1 MYLKQDEKHSTR
13 QKGGEKF
20 SMAVD
25 DANLLSCDEKKSIT
39 HSLVAEL
46 KIETL
51 QMHFSKLI
59 NS

>member
-25 DANLLSCDEKKSIT
+25 DANLLSCDEKKKHYALSCCRAKDRNFANAFFE
-39 HSLVAEL
+39 V
-46 KIETL
+46 
-51 QMHFSKLI
+51 
-59 NS
+59 N

>member
-25 DANLLSCDEKKSIT
+25 DANLLSCDEKRKA
-39 HSLVAEL
+39 LR
-46 KIETL
+46 TL
-51 QMHFSKLI
+51 LLQS
-59 NS
+59 